1 MLREVYYQIDDT
13 LQKYSDEQVNLKS
26 EYSLQRIAGEIVDN
40 LDKNFMFIERETK
53 KEIK

>member
-1 MLREVYYQIDDT
+1 MLREVYNQVIDT
-13 LQKYSDEQVNLKS
+13 LRKYTDKQVNLKS
-26 EYSLQRIAGEIVDN
+26 EYSIQQIAGEIVDN